1 MAGCGGRQVD
11 PDRGPSPAAMRP
23 YTAAG
28 LMAEAGDHV
37 EAARL
42 YDDAAAADPESVVVW
57 LSAADARAELE
68 QWDAAVERARRA
80 RALAPRSARVADRLG
95 ALLVAAG
102 RVDEAAALYAE
113 LADAQ
118 PTSGEAMAGQAAI
131 AERQGDDA
139 AAIEA
144 WQVAVE
150 RDGQRAAWWLRLGQ
164 ARERVGRH
172 AAAAEALDRAAT
184 LDPALERLD
193 ARTLLLALEG
203 GEIEVA
209 RRVAERLA
217 GDARGPGAGSVA
229 IATLMLRRGDKVAAT
244 EELEWVLSGHPEH
257 PAARLMLGKLLL
269 DVGRPAEARKQL
281 ERVAPGTRERAD
293 ALRLLASLALADDE
307 ADRAVT
313 LLGEA
318 RAAGA
323 SRPELIRTLAV
334 ALRQAGRIAEA
345 RSELTL
351 AVAQWPD
358 DPQLRFLLA
367 LMVHEMEGEDAALPY
382 MQQVLGAA
390 PGHAGALNYIGFT
403 WADRGERLD
412 EAERMIRAALAA
424 RPEDGA
430 IADSLGWVL
439 HRQGRHAE
447 ALEAL
452 DRAAAL
458 SPGVAEIEY
467 HRAEVLRALGRRD
480 EARAAY
486 RSAIEAATDP
496 AEKARYE
503 AAAKRKGRR

>member
-1 MAGCGGRQVD
+1 
-11 PDRGPSPAAMRP
+11 MRP

-37 EAARL
+37 EAAQL
-42 YDDAAAADPESVVVW
+42 YDDAAAADPDSVVVW

-80 RALAPRSARVADRLG
+80 HALAPSSPRVTDRLG
-95 ALLVAAG
+95 TLLISAG
-102 RVDEAAALYAE
+102 QLDDAAALYAE
-113 LADAQ
+113 LAARQ
-118 PTSGEAMAGQAAI
+118 PESGEAAAGRAAI
-131 AERQGDDA
+131 LERQGDDE

-144 WQVAVE
+144 WQAAVE
-150 RDGQRAAWWLRLGQ
+150 KDAQRAAWWLRLGQ
-164 ARERVGRH
+164 ARERVGQH
-172 AAAAEALDRAAT
+172 AAAAQALDRAAT
-184 LDPALERLD
+184 LDPSLRRLD

-203 GEIEVA
+203 GDIEVA

-217 GDARGPGAGSVA
+217 GDERGPGAGSVA
-229 IATLMLRRGDKVAAT
+229 IATLMLRRGDKLAAA
-244 EELEWVLSGHPEH
+244 EELEWLLSAHPEH

-269 DVGRPAEARKQL
+269 DVGRPAEAQKQL
-281 ERVAPGTRERAD
+281 ERVTPGTRERAD

-307 ADRAVT
+307 ADRAVL

-323 SRPELIRTLAV
+323 SRPEMIRTLAV

-367 LMVHEMEGEDAALPY
+367 LMVHEMEGEAGALPY
-382 MQQVLGAA
+382 MQQVLAA
-390 PGHAGALNYIGFT
+390 EPGHAGALNYIGFT
-403 WADRGERLD
+403 WAERGERLD

-452 DRAAAL
+452 ERALSL

-467 HRAEVLRALGRRD
+467 HRAEVLRALGRKD

-486 RSAIEAATDP
+486 RAAIEAATDP